1 MRVSGSI
8 LRRALGHSDAMM
20 AVGIIGLVAMMLI
33 PLPPALLDMLLT
45 VNFGIALCILL
56 VSMYV
61 REPLEFA
68 VFPSVLLVATLF
80 RLALNISSTRLI
92 LLHAHAGKV
101 IEAFGGFVV
110 GGDLVVGLILF
121 LILVII
127 QFVVITSGSQRVAE
141 VAARFT
147 LDEMPGKQMSID
159 ADLNA
164 GLVTEEQA
172 RQRRRTIEREADFYG
187 AMDGATKFVRGDAI
201 AAIVI
206 VVINIIAGLIIG
218 VARLGLEPGEA
229 LRRYALLTVGDG
241 LVSQIPALLIS
252 TATGLVVTRAASDR
266 DLGSDVVTQL
276 LSQPRAGAI
285 VAVML
290 VLFGMVPGL
299 PTLSFFAIGGVT
311 GLVAWYVGRH
321 PVAPTEE
328 AGDEDEAERDEERP
342 VAVPAPDRLALSIGY
357 GLIPLVEEWQSGR
370 LLARIA
376 SIREQVAEELG
387 LMVPPVRI
395 QDDMSLDPGAY
406 AVRLRGATI
415 ATGSLRP
422 SALLAIAARD
432 GLDELPGTPV
442 TEPAFGLPAWW
453 IEPAQRTLAEA
464 RGYTVVEPDVVLA
477 THLSELIKSHAPEL
491 LSRQDVQVMLDDLRQ
506 TNAAAVNELIPDLA
520 SVGQLHQVLAALLEE
535 GVPITDLSTIVEA
548 MADALRGGAVT
559 VATGAAAPEGRGS
572 LQDAVEHVR
581 AALAR
586 TICEQY
592 RDEDGALAV
601 YVLDAELEAEIAEAV
616 VDTPQGPT
624 CLLDPNLLQRLLEA
638 VQAAVEELAARGRAP
653 IVLTSPPIRRHLREL
668 IWRSFPGVA
677 VISHAEVVPDVQLRA
692 LGSIA
697 LKAVAA

>member
-8 LRRALGHSDAMM
+8 LRRALGHSDVMM
-20 AVGIIGLVAMMLI
+20 AIGIIGLVAMMLI

-45 VNFGIALCILL
+45 VNFGVALCILL

-164 GLVTEEQA
+164 GLITEEEA

-276 LSQPRAGAI
+276 LSQPRAVAI

-321 PVAPTEE
+321 PVTPSEE
-328 AGDEDEAERDEERP
+328 PEDEDAAELDEQRP
-342 VAVPAPDRLALSIGY
+342 VAVPAPERLAVSIGY
-357 GLIPLVEEWQSGR
+357 GLIPLVEEGQSGR
-370 LLARIA
+370 LLARIGT
-376 SIREQVAEELG
+376 IREQIAEELG
-387 LMVPPVRI
+387 LLVPPVRI
-395 QDDMSLDPGAY
+395 QDDMSLDPRSY

-415 ATGSLRP
+415 ATGSLQP
-422 SALLAIAARD
+422 SAVMAIAARD
-432 GLDELPGTPV
+432 GLDKLPGTPV

-453 IEPAQRTLAEA
+453 IEPDQRTLAEA

-491 LSRQDVQVMLDDLRQ
+491 LCRQDVQVMLDDLRQ

-548 MADALRGGAVT
+548 LADALRGGVAV
-559 VATGAAAPEGRGS
+559 VGRGATAAEGGAG
-572 LQDAVEHVR
+572 LEDAVEHVR

-601 YVLDAELEAEIAEAV
+601 YVLDPELEAQIAEAV

-624 CLLDPNLLQRLLEA
+624 CLLDPAVLQRLLEA
-638 VQAAVEELAARGRAP
+638 VQDAVEELAAQGRRP
-653 IVLTSPPIRRHLREL
+653 IVLTSPPVRRHLREL
-668 IWRSFPGVA
+668 IWRSFPDMA

-692 LGSIA
+692 LGSIR
-697 LKAVAA
+697 LEAVAA